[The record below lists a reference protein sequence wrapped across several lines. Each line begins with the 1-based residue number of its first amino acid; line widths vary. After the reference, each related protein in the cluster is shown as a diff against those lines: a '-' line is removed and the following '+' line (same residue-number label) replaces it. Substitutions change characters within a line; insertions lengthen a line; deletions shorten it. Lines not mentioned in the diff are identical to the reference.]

1 VTPLPEKCYH
11 PRRNTAGD
19 GRLRRA

>member
-11 PRRNTAGD
+11 PRRNTAGS